1 MGFLGGLLGGSV
13 EQETS
18 VPKWLENAAR
28 DALGRGRQV
37 ADAGFAPWFGPDVAA
52 FTPTQEA
59 AFANNRSA
67 AEAFGLTAPA
77 ATGMPAPQT
86 FAGGVQGYSS
96 APMLME
102 GISQLNTQLPGVG
115 ANYDRLN
122 GWNRMTPPT
131 PAPPT
136 RPGGLGGL
144 GGFNFW
150 ALLGINPANIRSGN
164 AFFNANRGSTIWG
177 R

>member
-1 MGFLGGLLGGSV
+1 MGLGELLGGSV
-13 EQETS
+13 SSETKI
-18 VPKWLENAAR
+18 PKWLEDAAR
-28 DALGRGRQV
+28 AAMRRGERV

-96 APMLME
+96 APMFMGAVDE
-102 GISQLNTQLPGVG
+102 LNKQLPGVG

-122 GWNRMTPPT
+122 GWNRMN
-131 PAPPT
+131 PASAPAAPMT

-144 GGFNFW
+144 GGFDFGAMFGVGPGN
-150 ALLGINPANIRSGN
+150 IQSRNPFYRANNMQAR
-164 AFFNANRGSTIWG
+164 
-177 R
+177 